1 MVPTA
6 MPGFA
11 RRRSRGRRSIS
22 TVAPTIT
29 RIATPRLPMMSNV
42 VPLCGP
48 AVRSDDAGIWG
59 NDPPSSGIDPEP
71 PVDGMLPKDT
81 DQEPPDDDPP
91 SAVLRSAPGPASSR
105 DMPYAAAVRA
115 APKAARR
122 F

>member
-29 RIATPRLPMMSNV
+29 RIATPRLPTMSNV

-48 AVRSDDAGIWG
+48 AARSDDAGMSG
-59 NDPPSSGIDPEP
+59 DDAPSSGTAPDPP
-71 PVDGMLPKDT
+71 DDGMLPKDA
-81 DQEPPDDDPP
+81 DPEPPDDDPS

-105 DMPYAAAVRA
+105 DMP
-115 APKAARR
+115 
-122 F
+122 